1 MKINKKYVAIG
12 ITMIVAA
19 SVAAYMLQS
28 TEDNIMTKINA
39 VMSGIPAQC
48 YTYFPAGTDMSQISN
63 GQVAYYQSMVD
74 GINKTGIKYLGPF
87 LRSPAFAEW
96 LFQNCPVYNSTNSI
110 YTVKQFNESY
120 AENQARIDTSP
131 ELLKAVQSEQQM
143 LSYNYI
149 KNPDNFTDVFQM
161 ANHFNTDLQTVS
173 DNLFMAGALNI
184 NGITTKN
191 GTANG
196 PLLSE
201 CHNPSWLKDSV
212 ERQCSI
218 YNSTIVVNAHNQN
231 LMLNPMQS
239 VCKVSSCTING
250 TLVMPSFIAKMFGR

>member
-1 MKINKKYVAIG
+1 MKVNKKYVVIG
-12 ITMIVAA
+12 IVMIVVA
-19 SVAAYMLQS
+19 SVAAYLLQPS
-28 TEDNIMTKINA
+28 EDESMAQTNVI
-39 VMSGIPAQC
+39 MSGIPAQC
-48 YTYFPAGTDMSQISN
+48 YTYFPTGSN
-63 GQVAYYQSMVD
+63 SSLSSNAQVAYYQSMVD

-96 LFQNCPVYNSTNSI
+96 LFKNCPVYNSTNSI

-120 AENQARIDTSP
+120 AENNARIDPSP

-173 DNLFMAGALNI
+173 DNLFMAGALDI

-201 CHNPSWLKDSV
+201 CHNPSWLKNSIP
-212 ERQCSI
+212 RQCSI
-218 YNSTIVVNAHNQN
+218 YNSTMDVNVHNQN